1 LKKLKSSRLWKNR
14 YIRIAIVAFLVV
26 MCIVAFWFCLKV
38 ALKSEYPLL
47 PVDAGSMKPTLNIGD
62 LIIVQGMSDA
72 SEIKAEKPDG
82 DIIVFRRPSNPDA
95 VIIQRAINKTL
106 VDGVW
111 YFRTQE
117 DNASSPAW
125 WNMGQNAE
133 DTWGDGYFHQ
143 KFLIGKVVGKIP
155 YLGYVSMCV
164 SAFLRTPE
172 AMFLVIVL
180 LCFVIL
186 LKYPSLLKK
195 KLEPKAKTVSLRLYK
210 YVAIND
216 S

>member
-1 LKKLKSSRLWKNR
+1 LKRLKSSRLWKKR
-14 YIRIAIVAFLVV
+14 YIRIAISALLVL
-26 MCIVAFWFCLKV
+26 ISIIAFWFCLKV
-38 ALKSEYPLL
+38 TLKSEYPLL
-47 PVDAGSMKPTLNIGD
+47 PIDAGGMKSTLNIGD
-62 LIIVQGMSDA
+62 LIIVQGVSDA
-72 SEIKAEKPDG
+72 SEIEAEKPDG
-82 DIIVFRRPSNPDA
+82 DIIVFRKPINPDELI
-95 VIIQRAINKTL
+95 VQRAINKTV

-117 DNASSPAW
+117 DNASSPYRCSK
-125 WNMGQNAE
+125 GLNAE

-155 YLGYVSMCV
+155 YLGYISMYV

-195 KLEPKAKTVSLRLYK
+195 KLKPQTKAL
-210 YVAIND
+210 
-216 S
+216 

>member
-1 LKKLKSSRLWKNR
+1 MKRLKSSRLWKNR
-14 YIRIAIVAFLVV
+14 YIKIVVLVLLV
-26 MCIVAFWFCLKV
+26 LTGIIAFWFCLKT
-38 ALKSEYPLL
+38 AFKSEYPLL
-47 PVDAGSMKPTLNIGD
+47 PIDAGSMKPTLNIGD
-62 LIIVQGMSDA
+62 LIVVQGFSDT

-82 DIIVFRRPSNPDA
+82 DIIVFRRPSNPDELI
-95 VIIQRAINKTL
+95 VQRAINKTL
-106 VDGVW
+106 VDGFW
-111 YFRTQE
+111 YFRTQA
-117 DNASSPAW
+117 DNASSPFW
-125 WNMGQNAE
+125 WRGQNVE

-155 YLGYVSMCV
+155 YLGYIPMYV

-195 KLEPKAKTVSLRLYK
+195 KLKPQVKALL
-210 YVAIND
+210 
-216 S
+216 